1 MKESFSLS
9 FRFRMTF
16 GVLLGA
22 RLPILAAIW
31 FASFHAANIIRSPAK
46 QNLELKADVLTESI
60 SRGK

>member
-9 FRFRMTF
+9 LRFLVTI

-22 RLPILAAIW
+22 GPPMLAAIW

-46 QNLELKADVLTESI
+46 PNLELKADVLTKSI
-60 SRGK
+60 SRWK

>member
-1 MKESFSLS
+1 
-9 FRFRMTF
+9 MTI

-22 RLPILAAIW
+22 RLPMLAAIW